1 MLHSSR
7 LCDEWVQ
14 VRLRVYPIPMTITLD
29 MGISASNAFLAERQV
44 ITERAKMIVV
54 ADTAAGARLKPCT
67 SARRGISRCILV
79 GHGSL
84 CVELNR
90 N

>member
-1 MLHSSR
+1 
-7 LCDEWVQ
+7 
-14 VRLRVYPIPMTITLD
+14 MTITLD